1 MKQAAARVASLLL
14 VGGALALLVF
24 AAAGGAPLNELLAV
38 RDAIL
43 PGAVRSGAIPGLS
56 ALDLFQLA
64 LALTV
69 GLAFRRFLA

>member
-1 MKQAAARVASLLL
+1 MKQTAARVAGLLL
-14 VGGALALLVF
+14 VGAALTLLV

-64 LALTV
+64 LALIV

>member
-1 MKQAAARVASLLL
+1 MKQAAARVAGLLL
-14 VGGALALLVF
+14 VGAAFALLVV

-43 PGAVRSGAIPGLS
+43 PGAVRSGTIPGLS